1 MTAKNILI
9 ISASQIV
16 PTISGGTV
24 RTAGVARALARK
36 GHEVRIFC
44 LAGRREAYARN
55 SRQASVVEVEP
66 RLVQETHLGWT
77 YAGLQ
82 TLFRRLGLPRIWQF
96 WLMRRGWVPRRLH
109 DCVADA
115 DIVICDMPH
124 TPPLPHRRRHQ
135 PWILMSHDLTWH
147 QLAIGGGAGRLFT
160 RWMRVVE
167 AAAAQRYDDIIAVT
181 TEDRDFFR
189 AHDASGRLAL
199 PIIGS
204 AVDPAEYRAGADVRA
219 ATRAALGIGPD
230 ERVLLFSGSRF
241 TPNLQA
247 WARIQAY
254 CEANQAWLR
263 SRGIRVLVVGSIEPQ
278 PYRDG
283 VIVCAGRVDSIAAY
297 FAAADAGFNP
307 VDIGSG
313 ANVKLFEYLAA
324 RLPVISTAFGVRGS
338 ELVAHDDYIP
348 CDAADYTPALTEWA
362 ARTDAAWAAHAEQV
376 WQRHRHYC
384 DIGLL
389 TERATEVLP
398 GF

>member
-9 ISASQIV
+9 LSASQIV

-24 RTAGVARALARK
+24 RTAGVARALARM
-36 GHEVRIFC
+36 GHDVRIFC
-44 LAGRREAYARN
+44 LAGRREAYAAG
-55 SRQASVVEVEP
+55 SQDGATLDVEP

-82 TLFRRLGLPRIWQF
+82 ILFRRLGMPRIWQF
-96 WLMRRGWVPRRLH
+96 HLLRRGWVPRRLRA
-109 DCVADA
+109 CVADA
-115 DIVICDMPH
+115 DVVICDMPH
-124 TPPLPHRRRHQ
+124 TPPLPRRQNNQ

-147 QLAIGGGAGRLFT
+147 QLAIGGGVGRLFT
-160 RWMRVVE
+160 RWMHGVE
-167 AAAAQRYDDIIAVT
+167 ASAPQRYDDIIAVT
-181 TEDRDFFR
+181 QEDRDFFR
-189 AHDASGRLAL
+189 AHDPCGRLAL

-204 AVDPAEYRAGADVRA
+204 AVDPAEYRAEAGVRQR
-219 ATRAALGIGPD
+219 TRAALGIEPH

-241 TPNLQA
+241 MPNLQA

-263 SRGIRVLVVGSIEPQ
+263 SRGIRVLVVGSIEPE
-278 PYRDG
+278 PYRRG
-283 VIVCAGRVDSIAAY
+283 VLICAGRVAQITAY

-307 VDIGSG
+307 VDAGSG

-324 RLPVISTAFGVRGS
+324 RLPVISTDFGVRGS
-338 ELVAHDDYIP
+338 ELTAGVDYIRCEP
-348 CDAADYTPALTEWA
+348 VDYTSALTEWTS
-362 ARTDAAWAAHAEQV
+362 RTGAAWGEHAEQV

-389 TERATEVLP
+389 TRRATEMLP

>member
-24 RTAGVARALARK
+24 RSAGVARALARM
-36 GHEVRIFC
+36 GHDVRIFC

-96 WLMRRGWVPRRLH
+96 WLMRRGWVPRRLNA
-109 DCVADA
+109 CVAKA
-115 DIVICDMPH
+115 DVVICDMPH
-124 TPPLPHRRRHQ
+124 TPPLPRRRPDQ

-160 RWMRVVE
+160 RWMHAVE
-167 AAAAQRYDDIIAVT
+167 AAAPQRYDDIIAVT
-181 TEDRDFFR
+181 EEDRDFFR
-189 AHDASGRLAL
+189 AHDPSGRLGL
-199 PIIGS
+199 PIVGS
-204 AVDPAEYRAGADVRA
+204 AVDPAEYRVRA
-219 ATRAALGIGPD
+219 DERDATRAALGIERH

-247 WARIQAY
+247 WERIQAY
-254 CEANQAWLR
+254 CEANEAWLR
-263 SRGIRVLVVGSIEPQ
+263 SRAIRVLVVGSIEPE
-278 PYRDG
+278 PYRRG
-283 VIVCAGRVDSIAAY
+283 VVVCAGRVASIAAY

-307 VDIGSG
+307 VDVGSG

-338 ELVAHDDYIP
+338 ELVAGVDYIR
-348 CDAADYTPALTEWA
+348 CDPADYTPALSEWTA
-362 ARTDAAWAAHAEQV
+362 TTGAAWAEHAEQV

-389 TERATEVLP
+389 TRRATEQLP